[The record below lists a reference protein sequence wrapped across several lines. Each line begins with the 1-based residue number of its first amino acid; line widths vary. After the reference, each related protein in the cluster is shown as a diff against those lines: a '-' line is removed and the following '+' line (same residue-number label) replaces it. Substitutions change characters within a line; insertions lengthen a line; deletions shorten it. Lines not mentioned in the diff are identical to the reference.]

1 MVKFC
6 SPSIQSEAREMTF
19 INGLHFDNVRG
30 DIYGGI
36 TAGVVALAFGV
47 SSGVGPV
54 AGHYGASFVGLFGA
68 LRLGQFISCQSV

>member
-1 MVKFC
+1 MN
-6 SPSIQSEAREMTF
+6 F
-19 INGLHFDNVRG
+19 INGLHCNDIRG

-36 TAGVVALAFGV
+36 TAGVVALPLALAFGV

-68 LRLGQFISCQSV
+68 LRLGQFISCQSA

>member
-1 MVKFC
+1 MN
-6 SPSIQSEAREMTF
+6 F
-19 INGLHFDNVRG
+19 INGLHCNDIRG

-36 TAGVVALAFGV
+36 TAGVVDLPLAFGV